1 MKILKLAMQASVQ
14 DLSLDWTGVNLC
26 EDSTVA
32 KKPTIVPQPIPPL
45 FHGNRLVLYALFED
59 LVIVFFILF

>member
-14 DLSLDWTGVNLC
+14 DLNLDWTGINLC

-59 LVIVFFILF
+59 LVIVFILF